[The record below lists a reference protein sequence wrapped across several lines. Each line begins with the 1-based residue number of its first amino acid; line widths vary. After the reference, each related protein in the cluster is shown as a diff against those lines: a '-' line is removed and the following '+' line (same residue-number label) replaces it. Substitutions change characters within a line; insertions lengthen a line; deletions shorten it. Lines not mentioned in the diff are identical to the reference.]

1 MMKAREGRTL
11 GLVSCIVC
19 FESMLFTVLAPLLAH
34 LSEQFGLSETAAG
47 LLSAAYAAGALVAAV
62 PSGLLTARVGIK
74 LTTVGS
80 LLLLGA
86 ASVAFA
92 LAPTVEAVFAAR
104 FLQGCGASFAWTGGF
119 AWLVSLSP
127 ADRRGE
133 VIGVAF
139 AAAVA
144 GTLVGPA
151 VGTLATVTGSRPV
164 FIGLAAPAGALAAW
178 ALAVRDGPR
187 QELSL
192 RSFRH
197 ALRERPLYGPALMIA
212 LAGLLLGA
220 LSVLGPLHLVR
231 LGWSTTAVGGM
242 FLAAAAVQVA
252 VNPIVGRRSDRH
264 GRTAP
269 LRVALAL
276 SALASLALA
285 VDTGRWWYAAA
296 VVAGGVA
303 FGALWTPGTALLSD
317 VTTEARFDVAM
328 GFALLNLTW
337 PPGQFLGAALGGA
350 IAQATSDT
358 VPYAFACLVCLL
370 AFLAI
375 GGREARAG
383 G

>member
-1 MMKAREGRTL
+1 MLRPMARTV

-34 LSEQFGLSETAAG
+34 LSQQFGLSETAAG
-47 LLSAAYAAGALVAAV
+47 LLSASYAAGAFVAAV
-62 PSGLLTARVGIK
+62 PSGLLAARVGIK

-86 ASVAFA
+86 ATVAFA
-92 LAPTVEAVFAAR
+92 LAPNVAAVFAAR
-104 FLQGCGASFAWTGGF
+104 FVQGCGSSFAWTGGF

-127 ADRRGE
+127 EHRRGE
-133 VIGVAF
+133 MIGVAF

-151 VGTLATVTGSRPV
+151 IGTLATVTGSRPV
-164 FIGLAAPAGALAAW
+164 FIGLAVPACALGAW
-178 ALAVRDGPR
+178 AMLERDGPR

-197 ALRERPLYGPALMIA
+197 ALAERPLYGPAVMIA

-231 LGWSTTAVGGM
+231 LGWSTTSVGAM

-252 VNPIVGRRSDRH
+252 LNPIVGRRADRH
-264 GRTAP
+264 GRRAP
-269 LRVALAL
+269 LRVALVL

-285 VDTGRWWYAAA
+285 ADTGRWWYAAA
-296 VVAGGVA
+296 VVAGAVA

-317 VTTEARFDVAM
+317 ATTEARFDVAM

-337 PPGQFLGAALGGA
+337 PPGQFLGAALGSA

-358 VPYAFACLVCLL
+358 VPYACACLVCLL
-370 AFLAI
+370 ALLATSD
-375 GGREARAG
+375 REARASG
-383 G
+383 